1 MVDYSQDSLKRY
13 KVMCYFSEKD
23 FDSNKSVQYSKLQK
37 QNKTKTKQYEDFGRI
52 ETPVNPF

>member
-1 MVDYSQDSLKRY
+1 
-13 KVMCYFSEKD
+13 MCDFSEKD